1 MGKVQVDERKMKKII
16 LILLSIICLS
26 SCYKNNV
33 YNTRL
38 MGASFTDTFSVGDTV
53 TYYMS
58 CNVVD
63 EKVEMYFVRRVETKI
78 GVTPIS
84 VADNVYY
91 RDDIEIIIT
100 IEDYN
105 YTNDEFIEMLIEKNQ
120 ISREGDI
127 FKFSSVM
134 YCSWKVFDKMYN
146 KYVGKL

>member
-16 LILLSIICLS
+16 LILLSIIYLS
-26 SCYKNNV
+26 SCFKNDV

-58 CNVVD
+58 CNVIN
-63 EKVEMYFVRRVETKI
+63 EKVEMYFVRRLETKI

-91 RDDIEIIIT
+91 RDDCEIVIT
-100 IEDYN
+100 IEDYK
-105 YTNDEFIEMLIEKNQ
+105 YTNDEFVEMLIEKNE
-120 ISREGDI
+120 IPRESDI

-146 KYVGKL
+146 KYVGQL

>member
-1 MGKVQVDERKMKKII
+1 
-16 LILLSIICLS
+16 
-26 SCYKNNV
+26 
-33 YNTRL
+33 

-58 CNVVD
+58 CNVIN
-63 EKVEMYFVRRVETKI
+63 EKVEMYFVRRLKTKI

-91 RDDIEIIIT
+91 RDDCEIVIT
-100 IEDYN
+100 IEDYK
-105 YTNDEFIEMLIEKNQ
+105 YTNDEFVEMLIEKNQ
-120 ISREGDI
+120 IPRESDI

-146 KYVGKL
+146 KYVGQL

>member
-1 MGKVQVDERKMKKII
+1 MDERKMKKII

-26 SCYKNNV
+26 SCYKNDV
-33 YNTRL
+33 YNSGL
-38 MGASFTDTFSVGDTV
+38 MSTTFTDTFSVGDTV

-58 CNVVD
+58 CNVIN
-63 EKVEMYFVRRVETKI
+63 EKVEMYFVRRIEAKI

-100 IEDYN
+100 IEDYK
-105 YTNDEFIEMLIEKNQ
+105 YEKDEFIEMLIEKNQ
-120 ISREGDI
+120 IPRDADI

-146 KYVGKL
+146 KYVGQL